1 MSRKAEKTKQM
12 IIEKAAPVFNEK
24 GLLGTSIDDVL
35 EIAKVSKGCL
45 YGHFTDR
52 EELSHA
58 MAKHLLS
65 KIVSLARNSMD
76 KEATAKG
83 KLLAFMSMYR
93 NPLKTPIAGGCPIFN
108 LAVDTDD
115 TNPAIKQQVKAAMK
129 GAIRDLTSV
138 VRLGIS
144 QKEFSSKID
153 PEEFALKRFLL
164 IEGALVAC
172 RALESN
178 KPMVTTLNILRR
190 ALERYQL

>member
-1 MSRKAEKTKQM
+1 MPRKAEKTKQM

-24 GLLGTSIDDVL
+24 GLLGASIDDVL
-35 EIAKVSKGCL
+35 EITKVSKGCL

-58 MAKHLLS
+58 IAEHLLS
-65 KIVSLARNSMD
+65 RIVSLARNSMD
-76 KEATAKG
+76 KETTAKG

-115 TNPAIKQQVKAAMK
+115 TNPAIKQQVKATMK

-138 VRLGIS
+138 IRLGIR
-144 QKEFSSKID
+144 QKEFSSDID
-153 PEEFALKRFLL
+153 PEEFALKLFLL

-190 ALERYQL
+190 ELESYQL

>member
-1 MSRKAEKTKQM
+1 MAGKAERTKQM

-24 GLLGTSIDDVL
+24 GLLGASIDDVL
-35 EIAKVSKGCL
+35 ESANISKGCL

-52 EELSHA
+52 EELSQA
-58 MAKHLLS
+58 MAEHLLS

-76 KEATAKG
+76 KEPTARG
-83 KLLAFMSMYR
+83 KLQAFMSMYK

-115 TNPAIKQQVKAAMK
+115 TNPAIKQQVKATMK

-138 VRLGIS
+138 IRFGVR
-144 QKEFSSKID
+144 QKEFSSDID
-153 PEEFALKRFLL
+153 PEEFALKLFLL

-190 ALERYQL
+190 ELESYQL